1 MAEIQ
6 MLQKCPACNGTGIRY
21 YNATPGGPLITE
33 NPCLECGGDGKS
45 SASFTIDTTDI
56 MDSLASIQGAID
68 KNLEVSEKI
77 LSVVSKEK

>member
-21 YNATPGGPLITE
+21 YNSTPGGPLITE

-56 MDSLASIQGAID
+56 MGELDAI
-68 KNLEVSEKI
+68 KKKVVKI
-77 LSVVSKEK
+77 WNKVKDPGEE